1 LRESPLH
8 SFSAFA
14 EARPTKDT
22 LQMKPLSIVHLSTYP
37 ADDIRIFQK
46 ACRSEVAEGYE
57 VTQIVCHDRDEI
69 IDGVKIRALS
79 PSKGRLS
86 RMTNL
91 SWRMYREAKRQDADI
106 YQFHHPDLIPAG
118 LLLKLSGK
126 KVIYDTREFYPD
138 KILSMRWIPAKL
150 RSILSTAFGIY
161 ERITSTVWD
170 HVLVADRY
178 SAKAFTGLPISVMPN
193 YPQLTPVEHTAK
205 KQHNKYKLIYVGGL
219 SKERGLLVMLKIA
232 ELLRGQN
239 VELELMGRCPFPE
252 DEKLIRAV
260 PNVRYL
266 GNQNLQAVYQHIAG
280 ADLGLLLLQPVPA
293 YFYAGENTLKLFEY
307 MWCGIPLVS
316 SDFPN
321 LRSIIEA
328 AQCGICIDPCD
339 AESAA
344 MAIKN
349 LLDRPELRQQMGTNG
364 RDAVLRAYN
373 WPAASKVLSQVYQN
387 VLSGKRSSVEPLP
400 LWSTET
406 AMLLHAAPK
415 SSHS

>member
-1 LRESPLH
+1 
-8 SFSAFA
+8 
-14 EARPTKDT
+14 
-22 LQMKPLSIVHLSTYP
+22 VHLSTYP

-46 ACRSEVAEGYE
+46 ACRSEVAEGYQ
-57 VTQIVCHDRDEI
+57 VTQIVCHDRDETV
-69 IDGVKIRALS
+69 DGVKIRALS

-150 RSILSTAFGIY
+150 RSILSTAFGVY
-161 ERITSTVWD
+161 ERMTSALWD

-178 SAKAFTGLPISVMPN
+178 SARAFTGLPISVVPN
-193 YPQLTPVEHTAK
+193 YPLLTPVERAK
-205 KQHNKYKLIYVGGL
+205 NKPHNKRKLIYVGGL
-219 SKERGLLVMLKIA
+219 SEERGLLVMLKIA
-232 ELLRGQN
+232 ELLSDQN
-239 VELELMGRCPFPE
+239 VELELMGTCPFPE
-252 DEKLIRAV
+252 DEKRIRAV

-266 GNQNLQAVYQHIAG
+266 GNQNLQAVYRHIAE

-293 YFYAGENTLKLFEY
+293 YAYAGENTLKLFEY
-307 MWCGIPLVS
+307 MWCEIPLVS

-321 LRSIIEA
+321 LRQIIEA

-339 AESAA
+339 AERAA
-344 MAIKN
+344 GAIMD
-349 LLDRPELRQQMGTNG
+349 LLDQPELRQQMGTNG

-373 WPAASKVLSQVYQN
+373 WPAASNVLSQVYKN
-387 VLSGKRSSVEPLP
+387 VLSGNRSSIEAPP
-400 LWSTET
+400 LWIRESVEDASCSIGTLT
-406 AMLLHAAPK
+406 
-415 SSHS
+415 

>member
-1 LRESPLH
+1 MKTLH
-8 SFSAFA
+8 
-14 EARPTKDT
+14 
-22 LQMKPLSIVHLSTYP
+22 IVHLSTYP

-46 ACRSEVAEGYE
+46 ACRSEVAEGYQ
-57 VTQIVCHDRDEI
+57 VTQIVCHDRDETV
-69 IDGVKIRALS
+69 DGVKIRALS

-86 RMTNL
+86 RMTTL

-150 RSILSTAFGIY
+150 RSIISMAFGVY

-178 SAKAFTGLPISVMPN
+178 SAKAFTGLPISVVPN
-193 YPQLTPVEHTAK
+193 YPLLTPVEHSAK
-205 KQHNKYKLIYVGGL
+205 RQGNKYKLIYVGGL
-219 SKERGLLVMLKIA
+219 SKERGLLVMLKLA
-232 ELLRGQN
+232 ELLRDQN
-239 VELELMGRCPFPE
+239 VELEFMGTCPLAE
-252 DEKLIRAV
+252 DERRIRAV

-266 GNQNLQAVYQHIAG
+266 GNQNLQAVYQHITE

-307 MWCGIPLVS
+307 MWCGIPLIS

-321 LRSIIEA
+321 LRQIIEA
-328 AQCGICIDPCD
+328 AQCGICIDPCN
-339 AESAA
+339 AERVAV
-344 MAIKN
+344 AIMD
-349 LLDRPELRQQMGTNG
+349 LLGQSRLRQQMGANG
-364 RDAVLRAYN
+364 RDAVLEAYN
-373 WPAASKVLSQVYQN
+373 WPAASKVLSQVYKN
-387 VLSGKRSSVEPLP
+387 VLSGNRSSVETLP
-400 LWSTET
+400 LWIKESVESPYS
-406 AMLLHAAPK
+406 AVP
-415 SSHS
+415 SNS